1 MEKNIENTQIE
12 AFARYLK
19 EEEKSKNTIE
29 KYIRDV
35 KSFVR
40 YVNGMEISKET
51 VIDYK
56 NKLISDNYAVRS
68 VNSMIASL
76 NSLFSFLNWTDCKV
90 KFIKFQQ
97 EVYNPKE
104 RELTKQEYVRLID
117 AAKKRGNKRLSL
129 IIQTIC
135 GTGIRVSELKYIT
148 VEAVK
153 KGEAI
158 VSLKGKTRYVCI
170 VNKLR
175 KKLLAYANEQNISK
189 GTIFITRSGKTISR
203 SNIWRDMKKLCIQAR
218 ENPKKVFPHNLRR
231 LFALTF
237 YNMEKDIAKLADILG
252 HNNINT
258 TRIYVRTTF
267 DEHCLRMEKLQL
279 VI

>member
-175 KKLLAYANEQNISK
+175 KN
-189 GTIFITRSGKTISR
+189 
-203 SNIWRDMKKLCIQAR
+203 C
-218 ENPKKVFPHNLRR
+218 
-231 LFALTF
+231 
-237 YNMEKDIAKLADILG
+237 
-252 HNNINT
+252 
-258 TRIYVRTTF
+258 
-267 DEHCLRMEKLQL
+267 
-279 VI
+279 

>member
-218 ENPKKVFPHNLRR
+218 VNPKKVFPHNLRR

-237 YNMEKDIAKLADILG
+237 YNMEKDIAKLACS
-252 HNNINT
+252 
-258 TRIYVRTTF
+258 VR
-267 DEHCLRMEKLQL
+267 CCSIK
-279 VI
+279 V